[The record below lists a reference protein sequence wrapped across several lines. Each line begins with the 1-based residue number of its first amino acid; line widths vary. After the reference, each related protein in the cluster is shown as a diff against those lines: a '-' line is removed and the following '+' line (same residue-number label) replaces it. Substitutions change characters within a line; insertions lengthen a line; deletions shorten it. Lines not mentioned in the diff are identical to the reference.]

1 MVIVDSQV
9 HIWAADT
16 PARPWPKNPPIEAH
30 PGPLSAAAL
39 STMMEGAGVHRAI
52 LIPPSWEGTRNELAL
67 AAAKGQPNRFAVM
80 GRLAIEE
87 PDASVRLERF
97 PFALAHGY
105 HSNSSSDRMIH
116 RSGDS
121 TCADHALSR
130 WLDEPGM
137 LGLRMNFRSEPYFSW
152 LHTGTIDWLFP
163 VMERHGIP
171 LMIFATRSLSLVAR
185 IAERHPGLRIAID
198 HMGMIVGEK
207 GEKAFAEEAELIA
220 LARHAN
226 VSVKATALPCA
237 ATDSFPYPSLHDHIR
252 AVFEAFGPHRF
263 FWGTDLTQLPCSY
276 ADAVNLF
283 TQELPWL
290 HDRDLEHVMGR
301 GVCEWLGWDLEAED

>member
-1 MVIVDSQV
+1 
-9 HIWAADT
+9 
-16 PARPWPKNPPIEAH
+16 
-30 PGPLSAAAL
+30 
-39 STMMEGAGVHRAI
+39 MMGGAGVHRAI

-67 AAAKGQPNRFAVM
+67 AAARAEPNRFAVM

-87 PDASVRLERF
+87 SDASVR
-97 PFALAHGY
+97 
-105 HSNSSSDRMIH
+105 
-116 RSGDS
+116 
-121 TCADHALSR
+121 LSR

-137 LGLRMNFRSEPYFSW
+137 LGLRMNFRAEPYRSW
-152 LHTGTIDWLFP
+152 LHNGTVDWLFP
-163 VMERHGIP
+163 VLERHGIP
-171 LMIFATRSLSLVAR
+171 LMIFATRSLPLVAK
-185 IAERHPGLRIAID
+185 IAERHPGLRITID
-198 HMGMIVGEK
+198 HMGMIVGER

-252 AVFEAFGPHRF
+252 AAFEAFGPHRF

-276 ADAVNLF
+276 SDAVNLF

-290 HDRDLEHVMGR
+290 HGRDLEHVMGR
-301 GVCEWLGWDLEAED
+301 GVCEWLGWELEPED